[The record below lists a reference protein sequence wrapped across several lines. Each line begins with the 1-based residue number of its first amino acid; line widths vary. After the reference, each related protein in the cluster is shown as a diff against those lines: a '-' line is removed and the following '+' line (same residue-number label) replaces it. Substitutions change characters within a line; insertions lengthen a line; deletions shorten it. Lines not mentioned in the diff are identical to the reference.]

1 MPTYKKPG
9 TGGGSSG
16 PTVPADAILPSP
28 YYYALEDGQLKL
40 MKEVSGQQRMVA
52 VVSEYVAEFP
62 GSVQSSPGSVKIG
75 QHALG
80 SSGENFTAVNR
91 SSGIAWFPTWQ
102 GVSRD
107 GQTRYGAVKRVLAPT
122 TDAQPFGAKQAGQ
135 YEPCDV
141 SFTTTTRSAYFVV
154 AVEFAP
160 EHAGY
165 SGIISWRASRADG
178 QTPELSQFFREI
190 DLSGSLN
197 QSITLDY
204 PLYLDAGTPV
214 RLEILDDMGNH
225 MSVVKA
231 SGSAYPWIQF
241 TECLY
246 QDVDINAFEAEL
258 DSTGVGSG
266 RWFKPAARIE
276 GGAVISGLVEVAGP
290 DFN

>member
-9 TGGGSSG
+9 SGGGGGG
-16 PTVPADAILPSP
+16 PSVPADAILPSP

-40 MKEVSGQQRMVA
+40 MKEVSGQQRMVT

-91 SSGIAWFPTWQ
+91 SSGIAWFPAWQ

-122 TDAQPFGAKQAGQ
+122 TDEQPFGGKDAGQ
-135 YEPCDV
+135 HIPCDV

-154 AVEFAP
+154 DVEFAP

-165 SGIISWRASRADG
+165 SGIISWRASRTDG

-190 DLSGSLN
+190 DLSGSLS

-204 PLYLDAGTPV
+204 PLYLDSGTPI
-214 RLEILDDMGNH
+214 RLEILDDMGQH
-225 MSVVKA
+225 MSVAKA
-231 SGSAYPWIQF
+231 NGGVFPWLRF

-246 QDVDINAFEAEL
+246 QDVDINAMEAT
-258 DSTGVGSG
+258 DKDTGQGTG
-266 RWFKPAARIE
+266 RWFKPAVQLS
-276 GGAVISGLVEVAGP
+276 GSAVIGGYIEVDGP